1 MRRRRLSVELEDEG
15 RARFCRF
22 VPPNREA
29 SRGVCH
35 PAAQGTSSAHGTRR
49 RSYRPAPI
57 RSSLRSHLPTFPG
70 LTLVN
75 SPRRAPRPISA
86 HAERVQKGFGV
97 TFSDSK
103 NDETCQFHFLHN
115 YGFQGVHRL
124 PRPARELLIPAP
136 NGTSRPGRFGEAVP
150 YSGPQLLT
158 GHRCRSREVTRCRA
172 LPPVSW

>member
-35 PAAQGTSSAHGTRR
+35 PAAQGPSSAHETRR

-103 NDETCQFHFLHN
+103 NDETCQFHLSSQLWVS
-115 YGFQGVHRL
+115 GRSPISPSGTGVAH
-124 PRPARELLIPAP
+124 
-136 NGTSRPGRFGEAVP
+136 TSAERDK
-150 YSGPQLLT
+150 
-158 GHRCRSREVTRCRA
+158 
-172 LPPVSW
+172 